1 MLEEKLTEIVNKYIA
16 ESEDLFLIKVIVK
29 GKEPM
34 QKVLVILDG
43 DNGVSIDKCAEIS
56 RKLGAELEESNFF
69 ENAYHLEVSSAGIDS
84 PLESKR
90 QYAKNVD
97 RNLKISLN
105 DETTLEGKLLS
116 VEDESITL
124 LKKKLKKEKEAQT
137 LIIPFKEI
145 KKTLVTV
152 SFK

>member
-1 MLEEKLTEIVNKYIA
+1 MEEKLTEIVNKYIA
-16 ESEDLFLIKVIVK
+16 DSEDIFLIKVIVK

-34 QKVLVILDG
+34 LKVLVILDG
-43 DNGVSIDKCAEIS
+43 DNGVSIDKCAEVS
-56 RKLGAELEESNFF
+56 RKLGAELEEINFF
-69 ENAYHLEVSSAGIDS
+69 ENAYHIEVSSAGIDS

-90 QYAKNVD
+90 QYVKNVG
-97 RNLKISLN
+97 RGLKISLKE
-105 DETTLEGKLLS
+105 DATLEGKLLS
-116 VEDESITL
+116 VEENGITV

-137 LIIPFKEI
+137 LTIPFEEI

>member
-1 MLEEKLTEIVNKYIA
+1 LEEKLTDIVNKYIA

-56 RKLGAELEESNFF
+56 RRLGAELEETNFF
-69 ENAYHLEVSSAGIDS
+69 EHPYNIEVSSAGIDS
-84 PLESKR
+84 PLEFKR
-90 QYAKNVD
+90 QYAKNVG
-97 RNLKISLN
+97 RNLKISLKE
-105 DETTLEGKLLS
+105 DATLEGKLLG
-116 VEDESITL
+116 VEENGITI
-124 LKKKLKKEKEAQT
+124 LKKKLKKEKQPQT
-137 LIIPFKEI
+137 LTVPFEEI

>member
-1 MLEEKLTEIVNKYIA
+1 LEEKLTEIVNKYIG
-16 ESEDLFLIKVIVK
+16 ESEDLFLIKIIVK
-29 GKEPM
+29 GKEPL
-34 QKVLVILDG
+34 QRVLVILDG

-56 RKLGAELEESNFF
+56 RKLGAELEETNFF

-90 QYAKNVD
+90 QYAKNVG
-97 RNLKISLN
+97 RGLKISLN
-105 DETTLEGKLLS
+105 DDATLEGKLIT
-116 VEDESITL
+116 VEEDGITV

-137 LIIPFKEI
+137 LKIPFEEI